1 MKTQNLKFT
10 AEEEKETERF
20 ILKTKFD
27 METKLDNTTEPQ
39 HDAKLPVMRGA
50 FCWAV
55 TGTFHGSII
64 EAETEG
70 EARRIFHKHYNGES
84 ITHIKKRNVPAWA
97 F

>member
-1 MKTQNLKFT
+1 MQENNNLPQKPPLQQT
-10 AEEEKETERF
+10 A
-20 ILKTKFD
+20 
-27 METKLDNTTEPQ
+27 
-39 HDAKLPVMRGA
+39 VMRGA

-70 EARRIFHKHYNGES
+70 EARRIFHKHYGES

>member
-1 MKTQNLKFT
+1 MKPTPNPNPKPIDIG
-10 AEEEKETERF
+10 A
-20 ILKTKFD
+20 
-27 METKLDNTTEPQ
+27 
-39 HDAKLPVMRGA
+39 VMRVA

-70 EARRIFHKHYNGES
+70 EARRIFHNIYNGES
-84 ITHIKKRNVPAWA
+84 ITHIKKHNVPAWA

>member
-1 MKTQNLKFT
+1 MNTDKTSIGNESQPSCL
-10 AEEEKETERF
+10 
-20 ILKTKFD
+20 
-27 METKLDNTTEPQ
+27 
-39 HDAKLPVMRGA
+39 GA
-50 FCWAV
+50 VRRSVYSYAV

-84 ITHIKKRNVPAWA
+84 ITHIKKRNVPAWC

>member
-1 MKTQNLKFT
+1 MSKKVDLKNET
-10 AEEEKETERF
+10 AT
-20 ILKTKFD
+20 
-27 METKLDNTTEPQ
+27 
-39 HDAKLPVMRGA
+39 DAKLPVMRGA

>member
-1 MKTQNLKFT
+1 MENVNLSEGH
-10 AEEEKETERF
+10 AG
-20 ILKTKFD
+20 
-27 METKLDNTTEPQ
+27 
-39 HDAKLPVMRGA
+39 AKPVLTDSAVREALSDVVRGA

-55 TGTFHGSII
+55 TGTVHGSII

-84 ITHIKKRNVPAWA
+84 ITHIKKRNVPAWS

>member
-1 MKTQNLKFT
+1 MNT
-10 AEEEKETERF
+10 KETFKNSENKPDGYTLLGAR
-20 ILKTKFD
+20 
-27 METKLDNTTEPQ
+27 
-39 HDAKLPVMRGA
+39 A

-84 ITHIKKRNVPAWA
+84 IIHIKRRNVPAWA